1 MFGFRSLSLR
11 NKRREV
17 ARHCSCRGLFASAW
31 IAIVFAPIV
40 FAQSGQ
46 QCTLV
51 TEGEQALERMLLAS
65 ADVRFEG
72 TVLYER
78 AGSRQFLTVAR
89 PETQG
94 MGELR
99 RMNAQANPSAEIW
112 PAPIRSKQRVCDVA
126 AAYVS
131 SVEAGRVVA
140 GRSTERLTLRP
151 RDTLRLAHVIDLDS
165 ASGLALAMAT
175 VGPDGQMLERYE
187 YAAIDYHERA
197 ADDRVGEAG
206 VLVESAY
213 TRGRAVVPGYFVMSE
228 DSDRGIF
235 VVSDGLAT
243 ASVFVE
249 PLPAGA
255 PAGEGAVI
263 EGATLTYT
271 RGVPSANGG
280 LLISV
285 LGEVPVVTAR
295 LLADAVRATRGES

>member
-1 MFGFRSLSLR
+1 MFGFRNLSPR
-11 NKRREV
+11 NKRRNETLQP
-17 ARHCSCRGLFASAW
+17 ACRGLLASALVAMF
-31 IAIVFAPIV
+31 IAPSVL
-40 FAQSGQ
+40 AQVDQ
-46 QCTLV
+46 QCNLV
-51 TEGEQALERMLLAS
+51 TEGERALERMLLAS
-65 ADVRFEG
+65 ADVRFTG

-89 PETQG
+89 SDALG

-99 RMNAQANPSAEIW
+99 RMNSQANPRAEIW
-112 PAPIRSKQRVCDVA
+112 PAPIRSNERVCDVA
-126 AAYVS
+126 AVYVPS
-131 SVEAGRVVA
+131 IESGRVVA

-165 ASGLALAMAT
+165 ESGLALAMAT

-187 YAAIDYHERA
+187 YAAIDYQERA
-197 ADDRVGEAG
+197 ADDNG
-206 VLVESAY
+206 VTAKVESAY
-213 TRGRAVVPGYFVMSE
+213 ARGRAVIPGYFVMSE
-228 DSDRGIF
+228 DPDRGIF

-271 RGVPSANGG
+271 RGVPSADGG

>member
-1 MFGFRSLSLR
+1 M
-11 NKRREV
+11 
-17 ARHCSCRGLFASAW
+17 ASAL
-31 IAIVFAPIV
+31 IVVFFAPTV
-40 FAQSGQ
+40 LAQADQ
-46 QCTLV
+46 QCNLV

-65 ADVRFEG
+65 ADVRFAG

-99 RMNAQANPSAEIW
+99 RMNAQANPRAEIW
-112 PAPIRSKQRVCDVA
+112 PAPIRSKDRICDVA
-126 AAYVS
+126 AVYVS

-140 GRSTERLTLRP
+140 GRNTERLTLRP
-151 RDTLRLAHVIDLDS
+151 RDTLRLAHVFDLDS

-187 YAAIDYHERA
+187 YAAIDYQERA
-197 ADDRVGEAG
+197 ADDLATEAA
-206 VLVESAY
+206 VKVESVY
-213 TRGRAVVPGYFVMSE
+213 TRGRAVIPGYFVVSE
-228 DSDRGIF
+228 DPDRGIF

-271 RGVPSANGG
+271 RGVPSTNGG

-285 LGEVPVVTAR
+285 L
-295 LLADAVRATRGES
+295 